1 MHTCQIML
9 VEADSGD
16 DAIAEVQT
24 QITYSET
31 PYPSWSDWHE
41 VGGRWE
47 GLFAGWEETR
57 NALAYS
63 ENPTLAEDI
72 IQEFVAVRKIELERA
87 LEQMA
92 QPDFDIRE
100 MAMKYDPNKYDYGF
114 SMNAWTLTKVG
125 KLLSNSWCSDTGVFD
140 LKEGSCTLEYFRE
153 RLKTD
158 PTRQYL
164 VPIDFHF

>member
-16 DAIAEVQT
+16 EAIDEVKA

-47 GLFAGWEETR
+47 GLFDGWEQTR
-57 NALAYS
+57 NALCYA
-63 ENPTLAEDI
+63 ENPNLADDI
-72 IQEFVAVRKIELERA
+72 IKEFVAVRKKELERA
-87 LEQMA
+87 LEEMS
-92 QPDFDIRE
+92 QPDFDIEE
-100 MAMKYDPNKYDYGF
+100 MVSAYNPDKYDF
-114 SMNAWTLTKVG
+114 SYSMKAWTLARVG

-140 LKEGSCTLEYFRE
+140 LKEASCNLEYFWGRVE
-153 RLKTD
+153 QD

>member
-16 DAIAEVQT
+16 DAIAEVKA

-47 GLFAGWEETR
+47 GLFAGWEETKD
-57 NALAYS
+57 ALCYT

-72 IQEFVAVRKIELERA
+72 INDFVRVNDKPCDNLHA
-87 LEQMA
+87 
-92 QPDFDIRE
+92 
-100 MAMKYDPNKYDYGF
+100 
-114 SMNAWTLTKVG
+114 
-125 KLLSNSWCSDTGVFD
+125 
-140 LKEGSCTLEYFRE
+140 
-153 RLKTD
+153 
-158 PTRQYL
+158 
-164 VPIDFHF
+164 PIHWQILF

>member
-9 VEADSGD
+9 VEADSGE
-16 DAIAEVQT
+16 DALDCVKSE
-24 QITYSET
+24 ITYSET

-47 GLFAGWEETR
+47 GLFAGWEDTR
-57 NALAYS
+57 NALCYA

-72 IQEFVAVRKIELERA
+72 INDFVAVRKKELERA
-87 LEQMA
+87 LEEMSHE
-92 QPDFDIRE
+92 DFNVEE
-100 MAMKYDPNKYDYGF
+100 MVAKYDPNNYDFGF
-114 SMNAWTLTKVG
+114 SMKAWTLAKVG
-125 KLLSNSWCSDTGVFD
+125 KLLSNSWCPDTGVFD
-140 LKEGSCTLEYFRE
+140 LKESSCNLQYFRE
-153 RLKTD
+153 RLEKD